1 MTRSR
6 ITTQVILLLVAVT
19 MLAACSKDE
28 ESGTKGN
35 FVLNLYVETFDTNE
49 TSIDFDELVA
59 NDNRPILLNF
69 WAGACPPCRAE
80 MPALEKAWKEHGDEV
95 LFIGVDVGPYVGLG
109 SYIQGR
115 AIIDEFGITYITG
128 NTFNRSVITDWQ
140 LSSMPSTFFLK
151 DDGKVYDIVVGAI
164 SSSRLNQKVL
174 ELIEANDG

>member
-1 MTRSR
+1 
-6 ITTQVILLLVAVT
+6 
-19 MLAACSKDE
+19 
-28 ESGTKGN
+28 
-35 FVLNLYVETFDTNE
+35 
-49 TSIDFDELVA
+49 
-59 NDNRPILLNF
+59 
-69 WAGACPPCRAE
+69 